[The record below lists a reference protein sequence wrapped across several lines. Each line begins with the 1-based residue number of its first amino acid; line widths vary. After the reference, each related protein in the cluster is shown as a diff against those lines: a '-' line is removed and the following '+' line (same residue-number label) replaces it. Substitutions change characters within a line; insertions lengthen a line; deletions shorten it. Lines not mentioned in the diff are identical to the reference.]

1 MKPLCGLHF
10 EIGIF
15 ITVEWALKNGT
26 KNKTGRSRRK
36 SHNASKRSGLIVD
49 VCDAA
54 AVKGR
59 RAVFKSSGR
68 PKNGGTLWACKDA
81 SNRRGPEAAEG
92 AELACCHGTMQSRQ
106 IEVEKIGNHGG
117 IRQRKGKGVTKCF
130 NQNEGS
136 ECEDPP
142 LCCLT

>member
-1 MKPLCGLHF
+1 MKPLCVLHF
-10 EIGIF
+10 EKGIF

-54 AVKGR
+54 AVRGR
-59 RAVFKSSGR
+59 KAVFKSSGR

-92 AELACCHGTMQSRQ
+92 AELACCHGAKQANRSGKDWKSWGYSTT
-106 IEVEKIGNHGG
+106 E
-117 IRQRKGKGVTKCF
+117 RKKRSQNVSIKMKGVNVKTHL
-130 NQNEGS
+130 S
-136 ECEDPP
+136 VV
-142 LCCLT
+142 

>member
-1 MKPLCGLHF
+1 MEPPCVHLF

-26 KNKTGRSRRK
+26 KIKPAEAAVKAIMRQ
-36 SHNASKRSGLIVD
+36 KRSGLIVD

-54 AVKGR
+54 AVRGR
-59 RAVFKSSGR
+59 KAVFKSSGR
-68 PKNGGTLWACKDA
+68 PKNGGTLWACKDE

-92 AELACCHGTMQSRQ
+92 EELACCHGAKQANRSGKKLEIMG
-106 IEVEKIGNHGG
+106 VFDNGKEK
-117 IRQRKGKGVTKCF
+117 KVAKCF

-136 ECEDPP
+136 ECEDTP

>member
-1 MKPLCGLHF
+1 MKPLCVLHF
-10 EIGIF
+10 EKGIF

-92 AELACCHGTMQSRQ
+92 AELACCHGAKQANRSGKNWKSWGYST
-106 IEVEKIGNHGG
+106 
-117 IRQRKGKGVTKCF
+117 RKGKGVTKCSIKMKGV
-130 NQNEGS
+130 NVKTHLS
-136 ECEDPP
+136 VV
-142 LCCLT
+142 